1 LKDDSIF
8 NNSNTNGTASPKK
21 GPKPWEIQMQ
31 AARNLSL
38 LALAMGL
45 AYPATA
51 QTAAETAVEQVD
63 SSDIIVSARRRDEGL
78 IQVPIA
84 VSVFSGDT
92 LEAQGAPDITALQR
106 QTPNLTL
113 QVARG
118 SNSTLIAFIRGVG
131 QQDPLWGFE
140 PGVGLYVDDVYV
152 ARPQGAVLDIF
163 DVERIEILRGP
174 QGTLYGRNT
183 IGGAIKYVT
192 KRLGNEFR
200 GQARATYGSYN
211 QVDLVGSVTVPL
223 GQNFAVGGAVAWL
236 QRDGFGTN
244 LTTGAE
250 HYDKD
255 VLAGRLSAEFDTGDV
270 FIRVAADRT
279 EDKSNPR
286 HGTRLTGNLGLAAF
300 QPTESVYDTRAG
312 IGDDNKVVTQGIS
325 LTGEIALSDALT
337 LKSITAYRDGRTDTL
352 IDFDNTPGP
361 VLDVPAYYE
370 DDQVTQEIQLTY
382 EGDRLQGVVGAFYL
396 DGRAEGAFDTV
407 IGNAGLTTYTAG
419 RVDTRSIAVFGDFS
433 YDLTDQFKISAGLRW
448 TKDKKEATVLRQDFL
463 GIRSPAFGNA
473 GAIFFRTR
481 TDYTNERSFEKF
493 TPRVSLSYQPNEDLN
508 LYASWGQGFKS
519 GGFDMRGDAIFIP
532 GTVNGYEPETI
543 DSWELG
549 LKGAFLDRT
558 LFLNVAAFYSDY
570 KDQQVTVQAVQPPPN
585 VGVASVV
592 DNAGQA
598 RIYGLEIEMRAVP
611 TDNLQFT
618 AAFGYTNARYNEFL
632 TFIAGG
638 TTPVDVADQRVFQN
652 TPEFVVNASATWS
665 NPLFGGTLALTP
677 AVALRSEQGQ
687 FEIPNAL
694 LDQPAT
700 VIVDAS
706 VNWTSGDDRFMVG
719 VHGRNLTD
727 EKYRVGGYNFPGALL
742 GNSIIGYYG
751 PPRTISLT
759 ADVSF

>member
-1 LKDDSIF
+1 M
-8 NNSNTNGTASPKK
+8 
-21 GPKPWEIQMQ
+21 MQ
-31 AARNLSL
+31 AARHLSL
-38 LALAMGL
+38 LALALGL
-45 AYPATA
+45 AYPAAA
-51 QTAAETAVEQVD
+51 QTAPETAVADEVPVG
-63 SSDIIVSARRRDEGL
+63 DIIVSARRRDESL
-78 IQVPIA
+78 LEVPIA
-84 VSVFSGDT
+84 VTTFSGET
-92 LEAQGAPDITALQR
+92 LLAQGAQDITSLQR

-192 KRLGNEFR
+192 RRLGDEFEGR
-200 GQARATYGSYN
+200 ARATYGSYN
-211 QVDLVGSVTVPL
+211 QIDLVGSVSVPL

-255 VLAGRLSAEFDTGDV
+255 VLAGRLSAEFDNGDV
-270 FIRVAADRT
+270 FVRLAADRT

-286 HGTRLTGNLGLAAF
+286 HGTRLVGNLGLPAF

-312 IGDDNKVVTQGIS
+312 IGDDNSVMTQGVS
-325 LTGEIALSDALT
+325 LTGEIGLSDTLT

-361 VLDVPAYYE
+361 VLDIPAYYE
-370 DDQVTQEIQLTY
+370 DDQWTQELQLLI
-382 EGDRLQGVVGAFYL
+382 EADRLQGVMGLFYL

-419 RVDTRSIAVFGDFS
+419 RVDTKSIAFFGDFS
-433 YDLTDQFKISAGLRW
+433 YDLTDQLILSAGLRW
-448 TKDKKEATVLRQDFL
+448 TKDTKTATVLRQDYL
-463 GIRSPAFGNA
+463 GIRSPAFGNPN
-473 GAIFFRTR
+473 AIFFRTR

-493 TPRVSLSYQPNEDLN
+493 TPRISLSYQPTDDLN
-508 LYASWGQGFKS
+508 LYASWGRGFKS

-532 GTVNGYEPETI
+532 STVDGYEPETI

-549 LKGAFLDRT
+549 MKGAFLDRT
-558 LFLNVAAFYSDY
+558 LFINAAAFYSNY

-598 RIYGLEIEMRAVP
+598 TIYGFELEMRAVP
-611 TDNLQFT
+611 TDNLQLT
-618 AAFGYTNARYNEFL
+618 MAFGYTHANYDEFL

-665 NPLFGGTLALTP
+665 NPLFGGRLDIIP
-677 AVALRSEQGQ
+677 AVALRSEQSQ
-687 FEIPNAL
+687 FEIPNPL

-706 VNWTSGDDRFMVG
+706 VNWTSADDRFTIG

-751 PPRTISLT
+751 PPRTISVM
-759 ADVSF
+759 AGVKF

>member
-1 LKDDSIF
+1 MH
-8 NNSNTNGTASPKK
+8 P
-21 GPKPWEIQMQ
+21 
-31 AARNLSL
+31 ARHLSL

-45 AYPATA
+45 AYPAAA
-51 QTAAETAVEQVD
+51 QTAPETAVEQAN
-63 SSDIIVSARRRDEGL
+63 SGDIIVSARRRDESL
-78 IQVPIA
+78 LEVPIA
-84 VSVFSGDT
+84 VSTFSGET

-192 KRLGNEFR
+192 KRLGNEFS
-200 GQARATYGSYN
+200 GNVRATYGSYN
-211 QVDLVGSVTVPL
+211 QIDLVGSVSVPL
-223 GQNFAVGGAVAWL
+223 GENFAVGGAVAWL
-236 QRDGFGTN
+236 QRDGYGTN

-255 VLAGRLSAEFDTGDV
+255 VLAGRLSAEFDNGDLFV
-270 FIRVAADRT
+270 RVAADRT

-286 HGTRLTGNLGLAAF
+286 HGTRLTGNGGLAAF
-300 QPTESVYDTRAG
+300 EPTDSVYDTRAG
-312 IGDDNKVVTQGIS
+312 LGDENSVMTQGVS
-325 LTGEIALSDALT
+325 LTGELALSDTLT

-361 VLDVPAYYE
+361 VLDIPAYYE
-370 DDQVTQEIQLTY
+370 DDQLTQEIQLTY
-382 EGDRLQGVVGAFYL
+382 EGDRLQGVVGVFYL
-396 DGRAEGAFDTV
+396 DGRAEGAFDTI
-407 IGNAGLTTYTAG
+407 IGNANLTTYTAG
-419 RVDTRSIAVFGDFS
+419 RVDTKSIAFFGDFS
-433 YDLTDQFKISAGLRW
+433 YDLTDQFKLSAGLRW
-448 TKDKKEATVLRQDFL
+448 TKDKKEATVLRQDYL
-463 GIRSPAFGNA
+463 GIGSPAFGNPN
-473 GAIFFRTR
+473 AIFFRTR
-481 TDYTNERSFEKF
+481 TDYTNDRSFEKF

-508 LYASWGQGFKS
+508 LYASWGRGFKS

-532 GTVNGYEPETI
+532 STVNGYEPETI

-549 LKGAFLDRT
+549 MKGAFLDRT
-558 LFLNVAAFYSDY
+558 LFINAAAFYSDY

-598 RIYGLEIEMRAVP
+598 EIYGFELEVRAVP
-611 TDNLQFT
+611 TDNLQLNL
-618 AAFGYTNARYNEFL
+618 AFGYIHAEYKEFL

-652 TPEFVVNASATWS
+652 TPEFVINANATWS
-665 NPLFGGTLALTP
+665 NPLFGGTLAITP
-677 AVALRSEQGQ
+677 AVALRSEQSM

-706 VNWTSGDDRFMVG
+706 VNWTSGDDRFTIG

-751 PPRTISLT
+751 PPRTVAVT
-759 ADVSF
+759 AGVKF

>member
-1 LKDDSIF
+1 MPA
-8 NNSNTNGTASPKK
+8 T
-21 GPKPWEIQMQ
+21 
-31 AARNLSL
+31 RHLSL
-38 LALAMGL
+38 LALAIGL

-51 QTAAETAVEQVD
+51 QDAPQAAAVEEAD
-63 SSDIIVSARRRDEGL
+63 SGDIIVSARRRDESL
-78 IQVPIA
+78 LEVPIA
-84 VSVFSGDT
+84 VTTFSGDA
-92 LEAQGAPDITALQR
+92 LIAQGAQDITSLQR

-152 ARPQGAVLDIF
+152 ARPQGAVLDVF

-192 KRLGNEFR
+192 KKLGNEFR
-200 GQARATYGSYN
+200 GNARATYGSYN
-211 QVDLVGSVTVPL
+211 QIDLVGNVAIPL
-223 GQNFAVGGAVAWL
+223 GENFAIGGAVAWL

-250 HYDKD
+250 HYNKD
-255 VLAGRLSAEFDTGDV
+255 VLAGRLSAEFDNGDIFV
-270 FIRVAADRT
+270 RVAADRT
-279 EDKSNPR
+279 EDRSNAR
-286 HGTRLTGNLGLAAF
+286 HGTRLTGNLGIPVF
-300 QPTESVYDTRAG
+300 QPTESVFDTRAG
-312 IGDDNKVVTQGIS
+312 IGDDNWVMTQGAS
-325 LTGEIALSDALT
+325 LTAEIPLSKSLT

-370 DDQVTQEIQLTY
+370 DDQFTQEVQLVI
-382 EGDRLQGVVGAFYL
+382 EGERLQGVIGGFYL

-419 RVDTRSIAVFGDFS
+419 RVDTKSIAFFGDFS

-448 TKDKKEATVLRQDFL
+448 TQDEKTATVLRQDWL
-463 GIRSPAFGNA
+463 GIRSPAFGNPNA
-473 GAIFFRTR
+473 RFFRTR
-481 TDYTNERSFEKF
+481 TDYTNSRTFDAF
-493 TPRVSLSYQPNEDLN
+493 TPRISLSYQPTEDLN
-508 LYASWGQGFKS
+508 LYASWGRGFKS

-532 GTVNGYEPETI
+532 STVNGYEPEFI

-549 LKGAFLDRT
+549 FKGAFLDRR
-558 LFLNVAAFYSDY
+558 LFINAAAFYSDY
-570 KDQQVTVQAVQPPPN
+570 RDQQVTVQAVQPPPN

-598 RIYGLEIEMRAVP
+598 TIYGFELEMRALP
-611 TDNLQFT
+611 TDNLQLNM
-618 AAFGYTNARYNEFL
+618 AFGYTHADYNEFL

-638 TTPVDVADQRVFQN
+638 TTPIDVADQRVFQN
-652 TPEFVVNASATWS
+652 TPRYVVNVNATWS
-665 NPLFGGTLALTP
+665 NPLFGGRLDVIPAL
-677 AVALRSEQGQ
+677 ALRSEQSM

-700 VIVDAS
+700 VIADVA
-706 VNWTSGDDRFMVG
+706 VNWTTDDNRFTLG
-719 VHGRNLTD
+719 VQGRNLTN
-727 EKYRVGGYNFPGALL
+727 ELYRVGGYNFPGALL
-742 GNSIIGYYG
+742 GNSVIGFYG
-751 PPRTISLT
+751 PPRTISVM
-759 ADVSF
+759 AGINF